1 MGRQLNIDQSI
12 LTDIKSKGH
21 SNEQMKYLLEEWSI
35 KGGVLSQL
43 EDALFH
49 LDMKDVIP
57 GMLYYNASLVLT
69 IEHIIL

>member
-12 LTDIKSKGH
+12 LTDIESKGH

-35 KGGVLSQL
+35 KGGTLSQL

-57 GMLYYNASLVLT
+57 GMLYYNASLLLT